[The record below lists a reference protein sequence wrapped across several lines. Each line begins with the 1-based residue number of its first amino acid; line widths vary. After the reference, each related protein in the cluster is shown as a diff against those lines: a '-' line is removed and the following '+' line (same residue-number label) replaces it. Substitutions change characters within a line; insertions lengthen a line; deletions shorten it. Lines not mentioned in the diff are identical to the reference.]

1 MNMKHTALRRLRGV
15 ILYELQATLATYA
28 RRKFS
33 AGEISTDHMK
43 NVMKVHSQNH
53 FNNLSVPKFSH
64 MKKKK
69 RVECVMWFISMHW
82 FHICILKLRKSQ
94 QSHKHLDSMH

>member
-1 MNMKHTALRRLRGV
+1 MCCPEYVHKYSSTAVQQYTSTQYTALRRLRGV

-43 NVMKVHSQNH
+43 NVMKVRSQTHLIIFLLKNCH
-53 FNNLSVPKFSH
+53 V
-64 MKKKK
+64 K
-69 RVECVMWFISMHW
+69 RA
-82 FHICILKLRKSQ
+82 
-94 QSHKHLDSMH
+94 

>member
-1 MNMKHTALRRLRGV
+1 MCCPECVHKYSSTQVQQYTALRRLRGV

-43 NVMKVHSQNH
+43 NVMKVRSQTHLIIFLLKNCH
-53 FNNLSVPKFSH
+53 V
-64 MKKKK
+64 K
-69 RVECVMWFISMHW
+69 RA
-82 FHICILKLRKSQ
+82 
-94 QSHKHLDSMH
+94 

>member
-1 MNMKHTALRRLRGV
+1 MCCPDCVHKYTALRRLRGV

-43 NVMKVHSQNH
+43 NVMKVHSQTHLSN
-53 FNNLSVPKFSH
+53 NNLSVKKLSRI
-64 MKKKK
+64 KKKK
-69 RVECVMWFISMHW
+69 RVAH
-82 FHICILKLRKSQ
+82 
-94 QSHKHLDSMH
+94 